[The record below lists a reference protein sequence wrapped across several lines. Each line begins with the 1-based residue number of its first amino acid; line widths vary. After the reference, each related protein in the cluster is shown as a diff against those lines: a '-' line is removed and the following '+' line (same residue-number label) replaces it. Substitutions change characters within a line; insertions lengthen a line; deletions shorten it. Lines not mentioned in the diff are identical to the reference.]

1 MPQTKILVDTCSYF
15 RFAQNI
21 HLLLA
26 ASFGKANFTLY
37 AHEELAK
44 EFSRTTRLHNKF
56 DWFLRK
62 DYVANSASLLQI
74 GRKERK
80 GIEQTFE
87 FMWAHVQAE
96 NLKPSPVDVRIL
108 ATASEL
114 SLRMVSDDQDL
125 LGMANDYGVHAD
137 TSLALMRLMM
147 DEGHVDI
154 DRVRLVVA
162 QWTYDND
169 RPANFVADYR
179 KLFGESPPTE

>member
-1 MPQTKILVDTCSYF
+1 LIRVAYF
-15 RFAQNI
+15 RLAQNI
-21 HLLLA
+21 HPLLA

-44 EFSRTTRLHNKF
+44 EFSRTRVCITIQLV
-56 DWFLRK
+56 FLRK
-62 DYVANSASLLQI
+62 DYVANRASLLQI

-87 FMWAHVQAE
+87 FMWAHVQSGEFETFTRRRAH
-96 NLKPSPVDVRIL
+96 L

-137 TSLALMRLMM
+137 TL
-147 DEGHVDI
+147 
-154 DRVRLVVA
+154 
-162 QWTYDND
+162 
-169 RPANFVADYR
+169 
-179 KLFGESPPTE
+179 